1 MTSHYNFQ
9 ILPLGQIQW
18 KSTEKNGACASAE
31 GPTKMKWWARQIEKA
46 DCKQHKFI
54 VG

>member
-18 KSTEKNGACASAE
+18 KSTEKK
-31 GPTKMKWWARQIEKA
+31 GPVQVQKGLQRWGDR
-46 DCKQHKFI
+46 H
-54 VG
+54 VGMRRLIANNINL